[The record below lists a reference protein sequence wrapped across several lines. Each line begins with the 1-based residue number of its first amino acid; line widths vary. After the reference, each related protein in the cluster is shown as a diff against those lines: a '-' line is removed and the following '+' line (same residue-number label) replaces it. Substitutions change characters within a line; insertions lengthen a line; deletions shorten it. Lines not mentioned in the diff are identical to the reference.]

1 MHSLAVDGSDATRRI
16 RDLGADPYNRNV
28 PSVLPPSRHLP
39 ACRAAFALLL
49 VVAALP
55 IAARPLERGNGPE
68 PSTLDAHRCAEV
80 ACGNILRD
88 LYEGLVAEAADGA
101 RIPGLAERWDVSA
114 DGLRWTFHLR
124 DGLLWSNGE
133 VLDANEIVASFR
145 RALAPITAAPMA
157 GLFDPVANAAAVR
170 RGALPV
176 ESLGIDAPDARTVVF
191 ALERPAP
198 LDALLVLPIAFPVW
212 LPAVEAHG
220 ARHTRPGRLVTN
232 GAYRLTQW
240 TPQASLRVEA
250 NPYFRE
256 PPAIAEVG
264 FHVTEDA
271 AAERKRF
278 EAGDLHV
285 TETVPPG
292 RLTDLRARFGD
303 ALRIAPYLGS
313 FWFGLN
319 LERAPFAD
327 APALREALVLA
338 LDRDRLTSAITG
350 LGESP
355 AWGVVPPGV
364 AGYVPPLPPYAG
376 WTQAEREAR
385 ARTLYAGAG
394 HGPTNP
400 LRVELRYN
408 TSTPHRRMALAVAA
422 MWRQVL
428 GVQAS
433 LRNEEWK
440 VFVQNRRQ
448 RVITQVF
455 RGGWIADYDDPLS
468 FLEGF
473 DGDGA
478 LNWTGYRDPRFSGLL
493 AAARAEPD
501 PARRGVLLAEAES
514 RLQAAHAVV
523 PLYHYTSKH
532 LVDPRLDGWIGN
544 PLDRHPSRFLRW
556 RDP

>member
-1 MHSLAVDGSDATRRI
+1 M
-16 RDLGADPYNRNV
+16 
-28 PSVLPPSRHLP
+28 PSVLPPSRRLP
-39 ACRAAFALLL
+39 ACRAGAALLL
-49 VVAALP
+49 AAAALP
-55 IAARPLERGNGPE
+55 LAARPLERGNGPE
-68 PSTLDAHRCAEV
+68 PSTLDAHRCADV

-88 LYEGLVAEAADGA
+88 LHEGLVGEAADGR
-101 RIPGLAERWDVSA
+101 RIPGIAERWEVSE
-114 DGLRWTFHLR
+114 DGRRWTFHLR
-124 DGLLWSNGE
+124 DDLRWSNGE
-133 VLDANEIVASFR
+133 ALDADQVVASFR
-145 RALAPITAAPMA
+145 RALAPLTAAPMA
-157 GLFDPVANAAAVR
+157 GLFDPVVNAAAVR
-170 RGALPV
+170 RGELPPA
-176 ESLGIDAPDARTVVF
+176 SLGIDAPDPRSVVF
-191 ALERPAP
+191 TLDRPAP

-220 ARHTRPGRLVTN
+220 AQHTRPGRLVSN

-250 NPYFRE
+250 NPHFRE
-256 PPAIAEVG
+256 PPAIVEVG

-292 RLTDLRARFGD
+292 RLEDLRARFGD
-303 ALRIAPYLGS
+303 ALRISPYLGS

-319 LERAPFAD
+319 LERPPFAD

-338 LDRDRLTSAITG
+338 LDRDRLTSSITG

-364 AGYVPPLPPYAG
+364 ADYTPPLPAQAACAQAG
-376 WTQAEREAR
+376 REAR
-385 ARTLYAGAG
+385 ARDLYAGAG
-394 HGPTNP
+394 YGPANP
-400 LRVELRYN
+400 LRMELRYN

-428 GVQAS
+428 GVHTT

-455 RGGWIADYDDPLS
+455 RGGWIADYDDPMS

-473 DGDGA
+473 DGDGP
-478 LNWTGYRDPRFSGLL
+478 LNWTGFRDARFSELL

-501 PARRGVLLAEAES
+501 RARRSALLADAES

-556 RDP
+556 REP